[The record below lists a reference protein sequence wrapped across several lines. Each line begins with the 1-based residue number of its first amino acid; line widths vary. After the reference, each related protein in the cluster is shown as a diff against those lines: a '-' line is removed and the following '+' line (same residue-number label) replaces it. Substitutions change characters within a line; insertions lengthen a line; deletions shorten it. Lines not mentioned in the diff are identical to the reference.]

1 MEDHDRV
8 ARRCAFALAV
18 QGATGMK
25 IEGLEKHAA
34 RLKRLSGAPMQKEV
48 RKLVYTLAD
57 MHATEA
63 ALSITRGAV
72 SGKNHVASNPG
83 EPPNA
88 DTHFLDRSIE
98 ATLTGPVSAESS
110 ANAPYAAALE
120 FGTSRMA
127 ERPFMRPAAKTV
139 RKEVDQLARAAV
151 RRVTQGGVL

>member
-1 MEDHDRV
+1 MKVVGAKQHADR
-8 ARRCAFALAV
+8 
-18 QGATGMK
+18 M
-25 IEGLEKHAA
+25 
-34 RLKRLSGAPMQKEV
+34 KRLSGSAMQREA

-139 RKEVDQLARAAV
+139 RKDVDQLAREAV
-151 RRVTQGGVL
+151 RRVTQGVVL